1 MTHPCDVTG
10 CTASFGGTERVT
22 IYRNATGPLRSPE
35 TRHLCREH
43 REQVIKAGLCE
54 PPESTMRKIPD
65 EMHRASN
72 PVYGRCNVEGCRFG
86 AKRKGLCERHYQR
99 ALAENRLDEFAPVAP
114 VVEMKIGNSTT
125 PGVCRIEGC
134 STPDHKGGLCHK
146 HYRAAEKAGRL
157 EELARAPEV
166 RRRVVV
172 AKKKTTVEPV
182 PVVEPV
188 DTSDSEGFIEPEVR
202 AGLTRANLEE
212 RFNCWLDLRLLRQDP
227 DKWMSFPL
235 LEGHLESIIFEGCE
249 E

>member
-1 MTHPCDVTG
+1 MTHPCAVTG
-10 CTASFGGTERVT
+10 CTASFGGTESVR

-43 REQVIKAGLCE
+43 RELAIQAGLCE

-65 EMHRASN
+65 EMRRASN

-99 ALAENRLDEFAPVAP
+99 ALAENRLAEFAPVAP
-114 VVEMKIGNSTT
+114 VVEMRLGESTT
-125 PGVCRIEGC
+125 PGICRIEGC

-157 EELARAPEV
+157 EELARASEP

-172 AKKKTTVEPV
+172 KRAPTP
-182 PVVEPV
+182 EPV
-188 DTSDSEGFIEPEVR
+188 DLDDSEGFIEPEVR

-212 RFNCWLDLRLLRQDP
+212 RFNCWLDLQTLRREP
-227 DKWMSFPL
+227 DKWQNPL
-235 LEGHLESIIFEGCE
+235 RLVEHLESIIFEGCE
-249 E
+249 G

>member
-1 MTHPCDVTG
+1 MTHPCAVTG
-10 CTASFGGTERVT
+10 RTASFGGTESVR
-22 IYRNATGPLRSPE
+22 IYRNGSGLLRVPE

-43 REQVIKAGLCE
+43 REQAIAAGLCE

-65 EMHRASN
+65 EMRRAST
-72 PVYGRCNVEGCRFG
+72 PVYGRCMVEGCRHG
-86 AKRKGLCERHYQR
+86 AKRKGLCDRHFQR
-99 ALAENRLDEFAPVAP
+99 ALAENRLAEFAPVAP
-114 VVEMKIGNSTT
+114 VVEMRLGDSTT

-157 EELARAPEV
+157 EELARAPEP

-172 AKKKTTVEPV
+172 KRAPVEPA

-188 DTSDSEGFIEPEVR
+188 DLDDSEGFIEPEVR

-212 RFNCWLDLRLLRQDP
+212 RFNC
-227 DKWMSFPL
+227 
-235 LEGHLESIIFEGCE
+235 
-249 E
+249 